1 MSVVRVHLNSEAV
14 SLQKQQSHKEATS
27 FPKIKV
33 NTVSAEGLLLT
44 AAVTAG
50 DQGYVG
56 WKQTTIHQNEER
68 CEVLLVSMINWMLEF
83 SSSEDLLM
91 ITKYRISQRKKEW
104 ASWIQDVINL
114 IFKSGT
120 IMILLPLFKLISDH
134 KERM

>member
-56 WKQTTIHQNEER
+56 
-68 CEVLLVSMINWMLEF
+68 
-83 SSSEDLLM
+83 
-91 ITKYRISQRKKEW
+91 
-104 ASWIQDVINL
+104 
-114 IFKSGT
+114 
-120 IMILLPLFKLISDH
+120 
-134 KERM
+134 